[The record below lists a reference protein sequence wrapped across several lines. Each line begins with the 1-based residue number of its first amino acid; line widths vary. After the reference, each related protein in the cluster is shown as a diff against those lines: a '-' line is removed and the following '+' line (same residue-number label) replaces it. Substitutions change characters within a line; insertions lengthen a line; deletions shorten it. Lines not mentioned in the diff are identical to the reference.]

1 MTKRDAYRLRCLQL
15 CDLYTRD
22 GGITYRDV
30 CGDRAEIFA
39 VATPEWFVRLQANVY
54 PFHMLSQ
61 PFTVAGL
68 ERCKNFVR
76 RWVG

>member
-1 MTKRDAYRLRCLQL
+1 MTVRERFLLDRLQL
-15 CDLYTRD
+15 CDLYTRAN
-22 GGITYRDV
+22 GITYRDV
-30 CGDRAEIFA
+30 CGDKAEIFA
-39 VATPEWFVRLQANVY
+39 AATPEGFVRLQANVY